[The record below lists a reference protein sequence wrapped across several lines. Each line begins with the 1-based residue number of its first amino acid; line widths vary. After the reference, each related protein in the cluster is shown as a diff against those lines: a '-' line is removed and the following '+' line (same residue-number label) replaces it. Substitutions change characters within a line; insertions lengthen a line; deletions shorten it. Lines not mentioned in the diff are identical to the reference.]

1 MYICAARHE
10 VWSFLPSCKE
20 PKSGSK
26 DRSRGIETEKRTDM
40 RRTFKIIAWVIA
52 GLLIASDV
60 FGQAQITTRREKLKD
75 FTSKT
80 TKVVLSGDEF
90 MDEAIKE
97 SVAAAWTVTPY
108 EFCTNEEFQKLKTD
122 ANIYFLM
129 VVKGQ
134 FRRESEPGID
144 MLTLVKGGGGA
155 DTSINDMFEVVS
167 FPIRSS
173 EDPSG
178 REFVLL
184 PAFLKIIQSHT
195 LKQTETEMKAYSSIG
210 SKDSKKLRIKRIFF
224 WSEDFAPQV
233 DEQTKRS
240 LDEDIII
247 SEDEDEIDEI
257 FSEGTFNTVVS
268 YVVAPSEPVNGSV
281 CYKMLIGADNHELY
295 YFKKH
300 RITAKSGKGF
310 LTGDIKTIKSLRK

>member
-1 MYICAARHE
+1 
-10 VWSFLPSCKE
+10 
-20 PKSGSK
+20 
-26 DRSRGIETEKRTDM
+26 M
-40 RRTFKIIAWVIA
+40 RRTLKLLALAIA
-52 GLLIASDV
+52 GLLMTTEI
-60 FGQAQITTRREKLKD
+60 FGQVQITTRREKLKD

-80 TKVVLSGDEF
+80 TKVVLTGDEF
-90 MDEAIKE
+90 LDEAMKE
-97 SVAAAWTVTPY
+97 SVAATWTVSPY
-108 EFCTNEEFQKLKTD
+108 EFCTNDEFQKLKTD
-122 ANIYFLM
+122 ANFYFLM

-144 MLTLVKGGGGA
+144 MLTLVKGGEGA

-167 FPIRSS
+167 FPLRSS

-195 LKQTETEMKAYSSIG
+195 TGLTETEMKAYSSIG
-210 SKDSKKLRIKRIFF
+210 AKDSKKLRIKRIFF

-240 LDEDIII
+240 LDEDILIK
-247 SEDEDEIDEI
+247 EDEDEVDEI

-281 CYKMLIGADNHELY
+281 CYKMLIGSDNHELY

-300 RITAKSGKGF
+300 KITAKSGKGF
-310 LTGDIKTIKSLRK
+310 LTSDLKAIKLLRK